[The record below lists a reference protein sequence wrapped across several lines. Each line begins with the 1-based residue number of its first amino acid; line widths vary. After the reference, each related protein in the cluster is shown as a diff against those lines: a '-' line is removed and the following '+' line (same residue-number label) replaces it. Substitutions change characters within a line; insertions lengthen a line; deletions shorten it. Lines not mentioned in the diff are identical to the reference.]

1 MCFLEEIR
9 MGLRWLFLSFFVLTF
24 AVAQSPAL
32 QIQNPWVRLVPNK
45 TTAAYMVI
53 TNPSARPIR
62 IMGFSAAIAT
72 RAELHQTQSVD
83 PNDHMGMDHSNM
95 PGIEGAEVTG
105 MREVK
110 EIVVPARGKL
120 ELKPGGTH
128 LMLVG
133 LKQTLSAGQKVRIV
147 LRLEGGRIQNVDA
160 VVKMQ

>member
-1 MCFLEEIR
+1 MR
-9 MGLRWLFLSFFVLTF
+9 SRWLLFGFFVLTF

-53 TNPSARPIR
+53 SNPSARPVKIL
-62 IMGFSAAIAT
+62 GFSAAMAT

-83 PNDHMGMDHSNM
+83 PSDHLGMDHSNM
-95 PGIEGAEVTG
+95 PGMEGAEVTG

-110 EIVVPARGKL
+110 EIIIPAKGKL

-133 LKQTLSAGQKVRIV
+133 LKQSLTAGQKVRIV
-147 LRLEGGRIQNVDA
+147 LRLEGGRTQNVDA
-160 VVKMQ
+160 VVRMQ